1 MASSRLLTA
10 GRYALFGVCLIVA
23 ASVREAPSKVI
34 TQAIIWMPTGVAVA
48 GVWLLG
54 LRSAW
59 VVAVC
64 TLLQRFMIGY
74 SAGMAVP
81 AAFGS
86 TAEALVGALV
96 LQRLDFRAS
105 QARLRDVGA
114 LLAAASIAPLASILF
129 SWIGRSL
136 FWSHAPFYA
145 GWDGWWRM
153 NALGLLTVVPVAVHW
168 STLRREDLN
177 VRLVLGALLA
187 VVAIPT
193 LTFVAMTQVPDGVT
207 GVLWLNLVLIVVLYA
222 AVRFGVRGAT
232 LAGSLAAITVAMATT
247 RGVGPFIGL
256 GENERHVVIQL
267 FELSF
272 VAIPLT
278 AGALTAER
286 ASALARGARSD
297 ELRVAIQSALPD
309 ILYRLDR
316 DGICLEVFVP
326 PGIESPLPP
335 AAFIG
340 RSMYEFFPPERHSD
354 ITQTILSSFDRGE
367 AATLEYELDVQGK
380 RRYRE
385 ARCVPNGEHEV
396 LAVVRDITDRKWAEG
411 CREFEARVLALIAAG
426 HLRAEVLA
434 ELVTGMER
442 LIPGGRC
449 SVLMLEGDKL
459 RVAMA
464 PSLSPGYHAVV
475 ASVVVGPDA
484 GLCALAAYE
493 GRRVITPELAGD
505 PRCAPLYQELEP
517 FGLHACWSI
526 PIKDAS
532 GNVLGTFTTHHP
544 VARGPEPAELEL
556 AERAAALAGI
566 VLDRENRVE
575 ALRRSEDLLASLNR
589 NVKEGLFRATPA
601 LELVYVNE
609 ALARLLGHDSPQAV
623 IGQSLADAVDDPVW
637 REQASGSFAR
647 TGAWRNEELRF
658 RRADGGTFWGLLSV
672 TAVRGADGE
681 ITHHDGA
688 IADITARKELE
699 EQFRQSQ
706 KMEAVGK
713 LAGGVAHDF
722 NNLLTVILGYAD
734 TLHGSAAAGT
744 PERAQAAQVIEAAN
758 RASGLTRQLLA
769 YSRQQVLSPQVL
781 DLAAVVGE
789 MGGMLRRLIGEDIRL
804 VIEHQ
809 DGACWVRVDRSQL
822 EQVLLNLAVNA
833 RDAMRG
839 GGTLTL
845 ATRHAA
851 PGAAPH
857 PDRAEVAGPAV
868 LLSVRD
874 TGSGMKPDV
883 QTRAFDPF
891 FTTKGP
897 GEGTGLGLSTV
908 YGIVKQSGGAV
919 WFESAEGAGTTF
931 WIALPSVPAPAEPAA
946 VSGAPASGA
955 RAATILVVEDE
966 SVVRGL
972 VRRTLELDGHRVLEA
987 ADGVHAL
994 AQWEQAAGAIDLVV
1008 TDIVMPN
1015 MGGRELAR
1023 RLLVLDPGVRLLF
1036 MSGYAEDARERAE
1049 FAGPAG
1055 EFLGKPFTPGQLRE
1069 RVRAM
1074 LSAPA
1079 AAVGSDAPHRA

>member
-1 MASSRLLTA
+1 MVPPRLLTL
-10 GRYALFGVCLIVA
+10 GRYAAFGACVIIA
-23 ASVREAPSKVI
+23 ASIREAPSDVI

-54 LRSAW
+54 LRAAF
-59 VVAVC
+59 VVAAC
-64 TLLQRFMIGY
+64 TLLQRFLIGY
-74 SAGMAVP
+74 DPGMAVP

-86 TAEALVGALV
+86 GAEALVGALV
-96 LQRLDFRAS
+96 LRRLDFRAS

-114 LLAAASIAPLASILF
+114 LLAAASIAPLASIAF

-153 NALGLLTVVPVAVHW
+153 NALGLLTVVPVVVHW
-168 STLRREDLN
+168 SELRRDALDA
-177 VRLVLGALLA
+177 RFVLGTLLA
-187 VVAIPT
+187 IVGIPT
-193 LTFVAMTQVPDGVT
+193 LTFVAMSQVPTGVT

-256 GENERHVVIQL
+256 GADERHVVIQL

-286 ASALARGARSD
+286 ETAQARGARSD
-297 ELRVAIQSALPD
+297 ELRVALQSALPD

-316 DGICLEVFVP
+316 EGICLEVFVP

-340 RSMYEFFPPERHSD
+340 RSMYEFFPPERHAD
-354 ITQTILSSFDRGE
+354 IKSAILASFERGE
-367 AATLEYELDVQGK
+367 AATLEYDLEVQG
-380 RRYRE
+380 RHRYRE
-385 ARCVPNGEHEV
+385 ARCVPNGELEV
-396 LAVVRDITDRKWAEG
+396 LAVVRDITDRKWAEST
-411 CREFEARVLALIAAG
+411 REFEARVLALVASG
-426 HLRAEVLA
+426 HLRGEVLA
-434 ELVTGMER
+434 ELVTGIER
-442 LIPGGRC
+442 LLPGSRC
-449 SVLMLEGDKL
+449 AVLMLEGDGL

-464 PSLSPGYHAVV
+464 PSLSPGYHAVIE
-475 ASVVVGPDA
+475 SVRVGPDA
-484 GLCALAAYE
+484 GLCALAAYQ

-505 PRCAPLYQELEP
+505 PRCAPLYAQLEP
-517 FGLHACWSI
+517 YGLHACWSI
-526 PIKDAS
+526 PIKDAT
-532 GNVLGTFTTHHP
+532 GGVLGTFTTHHSAP
-544 VARGPEPAELEL
+544 RPPEPAELEL

-609 ALARLLGHDSPQAV
+609 ALARLLGYDAPQAV
-623 IGQSLADAVDDPVW
+623 IGRSLAEAVDDPVW
-637 REQASGSFAR
+637 RDLAARSFAR

-734 TLHGSAAAGT
+734 TIHGSAAAGT
-744 PERAQAAQVIEAAN
+744 PERAYAAQVVDAAN

-781 DLAAVVGE
+781 ELAAVVDE
-789 MGGMLRRLIGEDIRL
+789 MGDMLRRLIGEDIRL
-804 VIEHQ
+804 VIEHH
-809 DGACWVRVDRSQL
+809 DGPCWVRVDRSQL

-845 ATRHAA
+845 ATTLT
-851 PGAAPH
+851 PGGTPSH
-857 PDRAEVAGPAV
+857 PDRERLPGPAA

-874 TGSGMKPDV
+874 TGAGMNPDV

-891 FTTKGP
+891 FTTKAP

-919 WFESAEGAGTTF
+919 WFESSEGTGTTF
-931 WIALPSVPAPAEPAA
+931 WIALPNVATPPEVVVPHGAP
-946 VSGAPASGA
+946 VSGV
-955 RAATILVVEDE
+955 RTATLLVVEDE

-972 VRRTLELDGHRVLEA
+972 VRRTLELDGHRVIEA
-987 ADGVHAL
+987 
-994 AQWEQAAGAIDLVV
+994 
-1008 TDIVMPN
+1008 
-1015 MGGRELAR
+1015 
-1023 RLLVLDPGVRLLF
+1023 
-1036 MSGYAEDARERAE
+1036 
-1049 FAGPAG
+1049 
-1055 EFLGKPFTPGQLRE
+1055 
-1069 RVRAM
+1069 
-1074 LSAPA
+1074 
-1079 AAVGSDAPHRA
+1079 